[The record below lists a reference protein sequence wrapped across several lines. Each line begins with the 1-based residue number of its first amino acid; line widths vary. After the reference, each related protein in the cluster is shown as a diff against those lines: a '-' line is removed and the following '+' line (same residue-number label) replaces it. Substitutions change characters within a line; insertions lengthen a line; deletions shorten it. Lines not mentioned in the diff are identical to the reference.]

1 MKGGFFKDTFKTL
14 AQNKFVLY
22 FISTISILNLVGY
35 LVKNNLAAIVLFI
48 FIGFITANF
57 SKNMIYILLI
67 PLVLTNLLIALGFLN
82 KLGFREAFKHKKG
95 KRKILKEDDEEEE
108 HDEPHDEE
116 DDEEEVEEDDKQDF
130 SENVKSSTEVETGKK
145 RASKRNGFANL
156 DDEDMSVVN
165 TKIDYAKTV
174 ENAYDSLENILGGDG
189 MKKMTGQAS
198 KLAKNQQQLFK
209 AIDKMEP
216 LMNMATAMLD
226 KLENSSLAKIGGILQ
241 KKE

>member
-67 PLVLTNLLIALGFLN
+67 PLVLTNLLIGLGFLN

-95 KRKILKEDDEEEE
+95 KRK
-108 HDEPHDEE
+108 
-116 DDEEEVEEDDKQDF
+116 F
-130 SENVKSSTEVETGKK
+130 
-145 RASKRNGFANL
+145 
-156 DDEDMSVVN
+156 
-165 TKIDYAKTV
+165 
-174 ENAYDSLENILGGDG
+174 
-189 MKKMTGQAS
+189 
-198 KLAKNQQQLFK
+198 
-209 AIDKMEP
+209 
-216 LMNMATAMLD
+216 
-226 KLENSSLAKIGGILQ
+226 
-241 KKE
+241 